1 MNSLSVRPRPL
12 SLCLACLVGETTS
25 QRKTLETLA
34 VRTGFGGISMDEQG
48 AAFPDP
54 ADRRLA
60 YFFFHCQVANDLLR
74 STLSRIR
81 ADDRHRFSPA
91 ILIIG
96 ECPQS
101 EVVRYINLGFDD
113 IVILPEAARVLE
125 RRFTNQLGTPVSYFE
140 TSTYFGPDRR
150 RSQRLNTPVAAGPKG
165 TPGEHRH
172 VRYLVQR
179 AAAGS
184 QILRREVVISSASA
198 LPASA
203 TVGFGI

>member
-12 SLCLACLVGETTS
+12 SLCLACLVGETAS

-34 VRTGFGGISMDEQG
+34 VRTGFGGISTDAEG

-60 YFFFHCQVANDLLR
+60 FFFFHCQVGSDLLR
-74 STLSRIR
+74 NTLARIR
-81 ADDRHRFSPA
+81 SDAHQRFSPA
-91 ILIIG
+91 VLIVG
-96 ECPQS
+96 ECSQS

-113 IVILPEAARVLE
+113 ITILPEAARVLE
-125 RRFTNQLGTPVSYFE
+125 RRFTNQITTPVSYFE

-150 RSQRLNTPVAAGPKG
+150 RSQRLNSPSAPSQKV
-165 TPGEHRH
+165 PGEHRH

-179 AAAGS
+179 AATGTE
-184 QILRREVVISSASA
+184 ILRREVVISSNPP
-198 LPASA
+198 LPRSA
-203 TVGFGI
+203 TVGFGL